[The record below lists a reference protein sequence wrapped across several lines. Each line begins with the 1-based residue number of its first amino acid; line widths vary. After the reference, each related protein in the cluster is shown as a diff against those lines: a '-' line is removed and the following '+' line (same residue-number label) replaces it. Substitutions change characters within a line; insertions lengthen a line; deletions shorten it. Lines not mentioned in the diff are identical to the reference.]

1 MDDPWADS
9 PSPASVV
16 IPPRPPKADRRSIP
30 IPQPTKAA
38 DPELTEQD
46 KELEE
51 EQVQAEPATESET
64 SEEIVT
70 TEPIEVE
77 NEDVQEDQRVE
88 AAGVAE
94 ADGFDDFDDFDAPA
108 GGPSFST
115 PGGEGEDGF
124 GDFGD
129 FEEGDF
135 EEQANGPII
144 DNQQEAVAVVEE
156 PVRKWVR
163 PVEVGVFTRSG
174 GDTVANDS
182 LHSIYDLS
190 QIVPSS
196 LVNLRRL

>member
-1 MDDPWADS
+1 MTAKMDDPWADS
-9 PSPASVV
+9 PSPSTVV

-30 IPQPTKAA
+30 IPQPPKAV
-38 DPELTEQD
+38 DSELTEQD
-46 KELEE
+46 QEE
-51 EQVQAEPATESET
+51 EEEEVKAETATETRTEMP
-64 SEEIVT
+64 EQIVDA
-70 TEPIEVE
+70 EPIESE
-77 NEDVQEDQRVE
+77 SRDGDEDVKEDQEAE
-88 AAGVAE
+88 AAGDAE

-174 GDTVANDS
+174 GDTIANDS
-182 LHSIYDLS
+182 LH
-190 QIVPSS
+190 
-196 LVNLRRL
+196 